1 MTVRCHLKIIEHK
14 IKTNQAQCDLHRF
27 AAKISTLCSGESR
40 KYEYLTGEDLG

>member
-27 AAKISTLCSGESR
+27 AVKISTLPGESR